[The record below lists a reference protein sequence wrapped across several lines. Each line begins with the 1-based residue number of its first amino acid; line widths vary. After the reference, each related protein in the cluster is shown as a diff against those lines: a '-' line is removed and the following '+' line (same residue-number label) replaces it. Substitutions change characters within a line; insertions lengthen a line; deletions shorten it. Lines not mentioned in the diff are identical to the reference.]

1 MVTTKMLDLV
11 FIINVVSKCRF
22 LLIISRA
29 RIVYYMFTVN
39 VTVMFTRA
47 TYINFIQNCV
57 HVEITCVF
65 DTCKI
70 ALFHNKC
77 TIIFMNNNYMFMC
90 VIIYDYSDILA

>member
-1 MVTTKMLDLV
+1 MLDLL
-11 FIINVVSKCRF
+11 FITHAVSKCRF

-29 RIVYYMFTVN
+29 RIVYYIFTVN
-39 VTVMFTRA
+39 VTVMFTHA

-70 ALFHNKC
+70 DLFYRPNKC
-77 TIIFMNNNYMFMC
+77 TIIFMISCMIMNNFIMYF
-90 VIIYDYSDILA
+90 

>member
-1 MVTTKMLDLV
+1 MLDLLL
-11 FIINVVSKCRF
+11 IMHAVSKCRV

-29 RIVYYMFTVN
+29 RIVYYIFTVN
-39 VTVMFTRA
+39 VTVMFTHV
-47 TYINFIQNCV
+47 TYINFIKNYV

-70 ALFHNKC
+70 YLFYNKC
-77 TIIFMNNNYMFMC
+77 TIIFMNNNYVFMY

>member
-1 MVTTKMLDLV
+1 MLDLL
-11 FIINVVSKCRF
+11 FIMHVVSKCRF

-29 RIVYYMFTVN
+29 RIVYYIFTVN
-39 VTVMFTRA
+39 VTVMFTHA

-57 HVEITCVF
+57 NVEITCVF

-70 ALFHNKC
+70 DLFYRPNKC
-77 TIIFMNNNYMFMC
+77 TIIFMNNNYMFMY

>member
-1 MVTTKMLDLV
+1 MLDLLL
-11 FIINVVSKCRF
+11 IMHVVSKCRF
-22 LLIISRA
+22 LLIISRS
-29 RIVYYMFTVN
+29 RIVYYIFTVN
-39 VTVMFTRA
+39 VTVMFTHV

-70 ALFHNKC
+70 DLFYNKC
-77 TIIFMNNNYMFMC
+77 RPTIIFMNNNYVFMY

>member
-1 MVTTKMLDLV
+1 MLDLLL
-11 FIINVVSKCRF
+11 IMHAVSKCRV

-29 RIVYYMFTVN
+29 RIVYYIFTVN
-39 VTVMFTRA
+39 VTHV

-65 DTCKI
+65 DTCTI
-70 ALFHNKC
+70 DLFYNKC
-77 TIIFMNNNYMFMC
+77 TIIFMNNNYVFMY